1 MDARK
6 TTVQNQRVTGS
17 FQRAPATTD
26 VVVHKARKL
35 GRAMARGA
43 PWAHACSVHNRV
55 KALRSSRGVNARKP
69 TQRNQRVTVSF
80 QRAPATTDVVVHK
93 ARKLGASRGAR
104 GALWAHASSVH
115 NRVNALRSSARDG
128 RTKNHCAEST
138 SYSEFPESTRDD

>member
-6 TTVQNQRVTGS
+6 TTVQ
-17 FQRAPATTD
+17 
-26 VVVHKARKL
+26 
-35 GRAMARGA
+35 
-43 PWAHACSVHNRV
+43 
-55 KALRSSRGVNARKP
+55 
-69 TQRNQRVTVSF
+69 NQRVTVSF

-138 SYSEFPESTRDD
+138 SYREFPERDCSSMSPSHFNQRVFRDNFRVAGHPDAIQEVYDFNE

>member
-1 MDARK
+1 MRPAVTIVWTRLALQREMDARK
-6 TTVQNQRVTGS
+6 TTVQ
-17 FQRAPATTD
+17 
-26 VVVHKARKL
+26 
-35 GRAMARGA
+35 
-43 PWAHACSVHNRV
+43 
-55 KALRSSRGVNARKP
+55 
-69 TQRNQRVTVSF
+69 NQRVTVSF

>member
-1 MDARK
+1 MNARK
-6 TTVQNQRVTGS
+6 TTVQ
-17 FQRAPATTD
+17 
-26 VVVHKARKL
+26 
-35 GRAMARGA
+35 
-43 PWAHACSVHNRV
+43 
-55 KALRSSRGVNARKP
+55 
-69 TQRNQRVTVSF
+69 NQRVTVSF

-138 SYSEFPESTRDD
+138 SYSEFPESVNAARKGARATIRYACVFMQWCTQ